1 MKRCI
6 SIFQKG
12 RDFLL
17 LRILALISLPFF
29 ALFCFFVLEY
39 MNFGADLH
47 RTMEFFST
55 RPPAVF
61 GAIVMLTLFLL
72 LLLLFRKA
80 FIATGILGFF
90 SLLVAYINYVKVLSN
105 GDHFF
110 PRDIGMVS
118 NTPYLLSF
126 ISADLPGWYFLAVFT
141 ILLWTLFLWYTK
153 AQLRLSWKF
162 RLPSA
167 LLIALAVIFTF
178 SSPTRTEEAL
188 GRFEMGLFSA
198 HFQLTNYMQNGFVGA
213 FSINI
218 IAMNVERP
226 ADYSEEN
233 IIALLDD
240 FTHTQANEPYFD
252 VILVL
257 SESFFDVRMLDVSF
271 SENPLPNFDRL
282 IETEGTVSGL
292 TYVNALFGGTIR
304 PEFEILSGLS
314 TDFLPGGSIPY
325 ELLRRPMPT
334 FVSHYRDFGY
344 HTAAIHPFRSRFY
357 NRDVAYPML
366 GFNEFLGYE
375 HLAERFQLDYV
386 GAFVSDES
394 LIEPTTYFLDNT
406 DDPLFLFIITM
417 QGHQPFDP
425 LSPDELHIEVTSD
438 SLSPDTL
445 ETVTSFAR
453 DAHDADRFLGFL
465 ADTIDAR
472 ERPTVLLFFGDHLPN
487 LGANHV
493 AFVESGLLANAEAAH
508 TPEGRH
514 MLFSTPFL
522 IYANRPLN
530 LGIFDDYTD
539 NHISIYYLFPAL
551 ALMTDFHRT
560 PFMDLLLDHHARV
573 PFHNERLMMEE
584 TDDILRLMHMH
595 RLMTYDRLVGNL
607 YSRNR

>member
-1 MKRCI
+1 MKRYI

-12 RDFLL
+12 RDLL
-17 LRILALISLPFF
+17 FLRILALVSLPFF

-47 RTMEFFST
+47 RTLEFFTT
-55 RPPAVF
+55 RPSAVF
-61 GAIVMLTLFLL
+61 GAIVMLLLFLL
-72 LLLLFRKA
+72 LLLIFRKA
-80 FIATGILGFF
+80 FIAAGVLGFF
-90 SLLVAYINYVKVLSN
+90 SLLAAYVNYVKILTN

-110 PRDIGMVS
+110 PRDIAMVS
-118 NTPYLLSF
+118 NAPYLVSF
-126 ISADLPGWYFLAVFT
+126 ISGDLPRWYFLAIFT
-141 ILLWTLFLWYTK
+141 ILLWVLFFWYIK
-153 AQLRLSWKF
+153 AEIRLSWKF

-167 LLIALAVIFTF
+167 TLIMLAVMLTF
-178 SSPTRTEEAL
+178 STPARTEETL
-188 GRFEMGLFSA
+188 GRFTMGFFNA
-198 HFQLTNYMQNGFVGA
+198 HFQITNYMQNGFVGA
-213 FSINI
+213 FAVNI
-218 IAMNVERP
+218 LAMNVDRP
-226 ADYSEEN
+226 PDYSEEN

-240 FTHTQANEPYFD
+240 FTHTQANTPYFD

-257 SESFFDVRMLDVSF
+257 SESFFDLRMLDVAF

-292 TYVNALFGGTIR
+292 VYTSALFGGTIR
-304 PEFEILSGLS
+304 PEFEILTGLS

-344 HTAAIHPFRSRFY
+344 HTAAIHPFRARFY
-357 NRDVAYPML
+357 NRDVAYPLL

-375 HLAERFQLDYV
+375 QLRERFPLDYV

-394 LIEPTTYFLDNT
+394 LMEPTTYFLDNT

-425 LSPDELHIEVTSD
+425 LAPEELHIEVTSD

-445 ETVTSFAR
+445 ETVTSFTR

-465 ADTIDAR
+465 ADAIDAR

-493 AFVESGLLANAEAAH
+493 AFVESGLLANPEAAH

-514 MLFSTPFL
+514 ILFSTPFL
-522 IYANRPLN
+522 IYANRPLD
-530 LGIFDDYTD
+530 LGVFDDYTD

-560 PFMDLLLDHHARV
+560 PFMNLLLDHHTHV
-573 PFHNERLMMEE
+573 PIHSERLMMEE
-584 TDDILRLMHMH
+584 TPDILRLMHMQ

-607 YSRNR
+607 YSKGR